1 VMNFAKKLFVTGVL
15 LSIVVLG
22 GGLGFALG
30 NNPLLSFMLLGTFIV
45 HMGSGPKSSERIW
58 TVVAAVVFREI
69 YTFTKG
75 FQPYFGSAVVS
86 WGGFLGVASLLV
98 LLVQS
103 VRSRGAGRK
112 DRLRTLATAG
122 ALPYAWI
129 IVAFSLGT
137 ITHTSRTLDANLL
150 AFDTS
155 LGMPFSFVLGR
166 VLAANPLLARLTL
179 LVYHALPL
187 GGASMLAWYNRA
199 QHRPVRVIHL
209 YLSVMVVGFMVYWLF
224 PAAGPLYAYSGS
236 FPWNAPEKWSI
247 LAQTPAPFDAPRN
260 AMPSL
265 HFGAM
270 LLLLW
275 NSRAWPWW
283 GRIAA
288 FAFTLGIAFSTVAL
302 GEHYLIDLVV
312 AFPFMLGMQAVWSAG
327 VPWKAPCR
335 MYAMIAGFAGT
346 ALWFMALRWA
356 IPAFLSSAALGW
368 VGVAITIGGAVW
380 LEQRLAD
387 ALWQRQASSAP
398 QVSEVLCPQF

>member
-1 VMNFAKKLFVTGVL
+1 VMNLAKKLFVTGVL
-15 LSIVVLG
+15 FSIAVLG
-22 GGLGFALG
+22 GGLAFALG

-45 HMGSGPKSSERIW
+45 HMASGPKSPERIG
-58 TVVAAVVFREI
+58 TVLAAIGFREI
-69 YTFTKG
+69 YAFTEG
-75 FQPYFGSAVVS
+75 FHPYFGSAVVS

-103 VRSRGAGRK
+103 ARSRGAVRK

-122 ALPYAWI
+122 ALPYTWI
-129 IVAFSLGT
+129 IVAFSLGA
-137 ITHTSRTLDANLL
+137 ITYTSRTLDANLL

-166 VLAANPLLARLTL
+166 VLAVNPLLANLTV

-199 QHRPVRVIHL
+199 QHRPVKIIHL
-209 YLSVMVVGFMVYWLF
+209 YLSIMVVGFIAYGLF
-224 PAAGPLYAYSGS
+224 PAAGPLYAYAAR
-236 FPWNAPEKWSI
+236 FPWDAPEKWSI
-247 LAQTPAPFDAPRN
+247 LAHVPAPFDAPRN

-270 LLLLW
+270 LLLVW
-275 NSRAWPWW
+275 NSRPWPWW

-288 FAFTLGIAFSTVAL
+288 LAFTLGIAFSTVAL

-312 AFPFMLGMQAVWSAG
+312 AFPFLLGMQAAWSTG
-327 VPWKAPCR
+327 VPWRAACR
-335 MYAMIAGFAGT
+335 LQAIIAGFAAT
-346 ALWFMALRWA
+346 AVWFVALRWA
-356 IPAFLSSAALGW
+356 IPAFLSSSALGW
-368 VGVAITIGGAVW
+368 MAIAITVGGAVW

-387 ALWQRQASSAP
+387 ALWQRQTSSAP
-398 QVSEVLCPQF
+398 HVSKVLCPEF

>member
-1 VMNFAKKLFVTGVL
+1 MKLANKLIVTGVL
-15 LSIVVLG
+15 FSIVVLG

-45 HMGSGPKSSERIW
+45 HMSSGPKSSERSW
-58 TVVAAVVFREI
+58 TVIIAVFCREV
-69 YTFTKG
+69 YAFTAG
-75 FQPYFGSAVVS
+75 FHPYFGSAVVS

-98 LLVQS
+98 LLVQA
-103 VRSRGAGRK
+103 VRSRGGLRR

-155 LGMPFSFVLGR
+155 LGMPVSFVLGR
-166 VLAANPLLARLTL
+166 VLAANPLLANLTVL
-179 LVYHALPL
+179 IYHALPL

-199 QHRPVRVIHL
+199 GHRPVKVIHL
-209 YLSVMVVGFMVYWLF
+209 YLSVMVVGFFVYGLF
-224 PAAGPLYAYSGS
+224 PAAGPGYAYAGRY
-236 FPWNAPEKWSI
+236 PWDAPEKWSI
-247 LAQTPAPFDAPRN
+247 LANLPAPFDAPRN

-288 FAFTLGIAFSTVAL
+288 FGFTLGIAFSTLAL

-312 AFPFMLGMQAVWSAG
+312 AFPFLLGMQAAWSTG
-327 VPWKAPCR
+327 VPWKTACR
-335 MYAMIAGFAGT
+335 VRAMIAGFGGT

-368 VGVAITIGGAVW
+368 VAVAVTIGGTVW

-387 ALWQRQASSAP
+387 TLWQRQTSPAA